1 MSSRHLTD
9 DELSGLVLH
18 VDEAPESDR
27 HLRQCPACAR
37 RHDALSSLLGELTA
51 TADLETHN
59 AFPAERLAEQ
69 RARLLSRLASDD
81 RAARVLAFPEPAPD
95 RRVFRPRPAMRW
107 IAAAAA
113 AGMAIGLGIGRFN
126 RPTSLAVGTTSRV
139 TLDQALQGTRGMA
152 PARLVLSDDEFMGEI
167 ELAVD
172 RPWHGLE
179 PMHELTPP

>member
-1 MSSRHLTD
+1 MTPRHLTD
-9 DELSGLVLH
+9 DELSGLVLQ
-18 VDEAPESDR
+18 VDEAPEADR

-37 RHDALSSLLGELTA
+37 RRDALSSMLDALTSA
-51 TADLETHN
+51 ADLEMD
-59 AFPAERLAEQ
+59 ACFPAQRLADQ
-69 RARLLSRLASDD
+69 RALLLRRLTDDGLAG
-81 RAARVLAFPEPAPD
+81 RVLAFPAPAPD

-113 AGMAIGLGIGRFN
+113 AGMAIGLVVGRLN
-126 RPTSLAVGTTSRV
+126 HHPSVANATTARVSLGQVLPDAGLT
-139 TLDQALQGTRGMA
+139 

-179 PMHELTPP
+179 PIHELTPP